1 MDKCHLIIS
10 GHKSLAIW
18 AQIRLT
24 KIWQGKNQKLLGFII
39 YHQSNFDE
47 YLRTLCKKA
56 GNNFKSS
63 DPEVFCKKAVLTN
76 FAKFPGKH
84 LCQSLFFDKESS
96 LKKKR
101 FWYRCF
107 PVSYAKF
114 LRTPFLKEHLRWLP
128 LEVKRFRKKKTFY
141 AQKKENLNKE
151 N

>member
-24 KIWQGKNQKLLGFII
+24 KIWEGKNQKLLGFII

-63 DPEVFCKKAVLTN
+63 DPEMFCKKAVLRN

-96 LKKKR
+96 LKKEILVQVFSCELCKI
-101 FWYRCF
+101 
-107 PVSYAKF
+107 SKN
-114 LRTPFLKEHLRWLP
+114 
-128 LEVKRFRKKKTFY
+128 TFS
-141 AQKKENLNKE
+141 
-151 N
+151 